1 MEAKIGEGS
10 ILEFKVLT
18 MKKAVFQ
25 QLRQVGQ
32 KEYEEY
38 YLAENIQ
45 PVNPA
50 EWVGYVITCLNSSA
64 GEIQILWFIFKLH
77 GTLVRIADRELF
89 WILRACNDTPE
100 QLQKIIPQIFAS

>member
-10 ILEFKVLT
+10 ILEFKALT
-18 MKKAVFQ
+18 MKKAVFT

-50 EWVGYVITCLNSSA
+50 EWLGYVITSINSTV
-64 GEIQILWFIFKLH
+64 GEIQTPWFVFKLH

-89 WILRACNDTPE
+89 WILRGCNDTPE
-100 QLQKIIPQIFAS
+100 QLQRIIPQIFVN